1 MKSKALAFFI
11 ALFLTS
17 FCFAQISPR
26 PSYNIKD
33 FGAKGDGKT
42 VDTKAINDAIEAAAK
57 QGGGTVFF
65 PAGTFLSYTIR
76 LKSNIALYLD
86 QGCTL
91 LAADSSAGG
100 RYDEPEPNEWGDKHQ
115 YQDYGH
121 SHWRNSLIW
130 GEGLEN
136 ISILG
141 PGTIHGKGLSR
152 GFYRHERWERIGVNA
167 GPFMW
172 EGGANKAIAL
182 KLCRNV
188 ILKDFTILYG
198 GHFGILATG
207 VDNLTIDNLK
217 MDTNRDGM
225 DIDCCQNVRI
235 SNCTINSPYDDAICL
250 KSSFALGYARPTQNV
265 TITNCQV
272 SGYDLGTFYNG
283 TYQRK
288 EFYQVPDQEG
298 PTGRIKFGT
307 ESNGG
312 FKNITITNCVFE
324 YCRGLALET
333 VDGALL
339 EDVAISNITMRD
351 IVNSP
356 FFLRLGGR
364 MRGPEGV
371 PIGALRRVSINN
383 IMVYNADSHF
393 STLISGLP
401 GHDIEDVKFNN
412 VRIYYRPIDS
422 PATRIQKIVPEYE
435 KAYPEPQ
442 KFGVLPAYGFFIRH
456 VKGIEL
462 NNVEISFM
470 GKETRP
476 AFVLDDVKEVEL
488 RNVKAQKAPGTSLFV
503 LKNVQ
508 GFLLKDSKQLS
519 DKFIKSTTGASW

>member
-1 MKSKALAFFI
+1 MRKYAIILI
-11 ALFLTS
+11 AISLSTIVSAQQTS
-17 FCFAQISPR
+17 P
-26 PSYNIKD
+26 PVYNIRTY
-33 FGAKGDGKT
+33 GATGNGNT
-42 VDTKAINDAIEAAAK
+42 VDTKAINDAIDAAVK
-57 QGGGTVFF
+57 GGGGTVYF
-65 PAGTFLSYTIR
+65 PAGTYLSYSIR

-86 QGCTL
+86 QGCTI
-91 LAADSSAGG
+91 LAADSSSGG
-100 RYDEPEPNEWGDKHQ
+100 KYDEAEPGAGNP

-121 SHWRNSLIW
+121 SHWHNSLIW
-130 GEGLEN
+130 GENLEN
-136 ISILG
+136 ISISG
-141 PGTIHGKGLSR
+141 PGTIYGKGLSR

-188 ILKDFTILYG
+188 ILKDFTIIYG

-225 DIDCCQNVRI
+225 DIDCCRHVRI
-235 SNCTINSPYDDAICL
+235 SNCTVNSPYDDAICL
-250 KSSFALGYARPTQNV
+250 KSSFALGYARPTENV
-265 TITNCQV
+265 TITNCGV
-272 SGYDLGTFYNG
+272 SGYDLGTFYKG

-288 EFYQVPDQEG
+288 QFNQVPDQEG

-312 FKNITITNCVFE
+312 FKNITISNCVFD

-339 EDVAISNITMRD
+339 EDVTITNISMRD
-351 IVNSP
+351 IVNAP

-364 MRGPEGV
+364 MRGPAGV
-371 PIGALRRVSINN
+371 PIGELRRVLISNVI
-383 IMVYNADSHF
+383 VYNADSHF

-401 GHDIEDVKFNN
+401 GNNIEDVTFNN
-412 VRIYYRPIDS
+412 IRIYYRPIDS
-422 PATRIQKIVPEYE
+422 PAARIQTIVPEHE
-435 KAYPEPQ
+435 KTYPEPQ

-456 VKGIEL
+456 VKNIEF
-462 NNVEISFM
+462 NNIEISYL

-476 AFVLDDVKEVEL
+476 AFMMDDVKGASL
-488 RNVKAQKAPGTSLFV
+488 FNVRAQKGAGTANFV
-503 LKNVQ
+503 LKNVENIKLDKVE
-508 GFLLKDSKQLS
+508 GIPNRNILKVAD
-519 DKFIKSTTGASW
+519 IKL